1 MIQIKKLIFE
11 NWTPFT
17 DFITEVNN
25 TQVNDAQKFDV
36 VMPMH
41 NLIE

>member
-1 MIQIKKLIFE
+1 MIFE
-11 NWTPFT
+11 NCTPFT

-25 TQVNDAQKFDV
+25 TQVNDTQQFDV